1 MTTVD
6 PPETDL
12 PAPYKLGRIV
22 GRVAFAVGDS
32 TQDEDQN
39 PGLVPVTGERLIQFV
54 PADGT
59 RIVSG
64 TDPVTRVDNRPI
76 SADLDVQG
84 DLSRNGQKGIKLW
97 CGVWTCKPASPT
109 VLNFDQF
116 DFELTEAHTDD
127 APLQLWSAAP
137 YTPPEGTTVN
147 TLVVPSG
154 ASNGQVLAW
163 GDDGLAWQDGA
174 SGEVSWDDVA
184 GKPSTFPPTI
194 GTTATTAMAGNTAIP
209 AAPTAD
215 TLSGA
220 TAVGK
225 QIIKA
230 TDAAAART
238 AIGAGTS
245 SLALGTTATTAA
257 KGDHTHSYND
267 LTDKPAIPAA
277 PAEERLV
284 PTGGTTN
291 QVLKVGSD
299 GKAAWGADANTQPP
313 TLTADAVQAG
323 TATTPSS
330 ITAKVLA
337 DEIDRRVAAAI
348 AALPSGG

>member
-1 MTTVD
+1 MTTID
-6 PPETDL
+6 PPEEDL

-22 GRVAFAVGDS
+22 ARVAFAVGDS
-32 TQDEDQN
+32 SQDEDQN
-39 PGLVPVTGERLIQFV
+39 PGLVPVTGDRLIQFV
-54 PADGT
+54 PAEGT

-76 SADLDVQG
+76 TADLDAQG
-84 DLSRNGQKGIKLW
+84 DLSLKGQKGVKLW

-109 VLNFDQF
+109 VLNFDVF
-116 DFELTEAHTDD
+116 DFELTEAHTDE

-137 YTPPEGTTVN
+137 FVPPEGTVVN

-154 ASNGQVLAW
+154 ASAGQVLGW

-174 SGEVSWDDVA
+174 TGEVSWADVT
-184 GKPSTFPPTI
+184 GKPATFTPTI
-194 GTTATTAMAGNTAIP
+194 GTTATTAMAGNTVIP

-225 QIIKA
+225 SVLKA
-230 TDAAAART
+230 ADQGAART

-267 LTDKPAIPAA
+267 LTDKPVIPTA

-284 PTGGTTN
+284 PTGGSN
-291 QVLKVGSD
+291 GQVLKVGSD

>member
-1 MTTVD
+1 MTTID
-6 PPETDL
+6 PPEEDL

-32 TQDEDQN
+32 SQDEDQN
-39 PGLVPVTGERLIQFV
+39 PGLVPVVGERLIQFV
-54 PADGT
+54 PAEGT

-76 SADLDVQG
+76 TADLDAQG
-84 DLSRNGQKGIKLW
+84 DLSRNGQKGVKLW

-109 VLNFDQF
+109 VLNFEQF
-116 DFELTEAHTDD
+116 EFELTEAHTDE

-137 YTPPEGTTVN
+137 FVPPEGTVVN
-147 TLVVPSG
+147 TLVVPGG
-154 ASNGQVLAW
+154 ATQGQVLGW
-163 GDDGLAWQDGA
+163 GPDGLAWQDSA
-174 SGEVSWDDVA
+174 AGEVKWADVT
-184 GKPSTFPPTI
+184 GKPATFAPTI
-194 GTTATTAMAGNTAIP
+194 GTTATTAMAGNTPIP

-225 QIIKA
+225 SVMKA
-230 TDAAAART
+230 TDAAAARS

-245 SLALGTTATTAA
+245 NLALGTTATTAA
-257 KGDHTHSYND
+257 AGNHIHSYND
-267 LTDKPAIPAA
+267 LTDKPTIPSA

-284 PTGGTTN
+284 PSGGTQN

-299 GKAAWGADANTQPP
+299 GKPAWGVDANTQPP
-313 TLTADAVQAG
+313 TLSAADVQAG

-348 AALPSGG
+348 AAIPS

>member
-22 GRVAFAVGDS
+22 ARVAFAVGDS
-32 TQDEDQN
+32 AQDTDQN
-39 PGLVPVTGERLIQFV
+39 PGLVPVTGDHLIQFV
-54 PADGT
+54 PAEGT
-59 RIVSG
+59 RVVSG

-76 SADLDVQG
+76 TADLDAQG
-84 DLSRNGQKGIKLW
+84 DLSRNGQKGIQLW

-116 DFELTEAHTDD
+116 DFELTEAHTDE
-127 APLQLWSAAP
+127 APLQLWFAAP
-137 YTPPEGTTVN
+137 FVPPEGVVVN

-154 ASNGQVLAW
+154 ASTGQVLGW
-163 GDDGLAWQDGA
+163 GDDGLAWQDSA
-174 SGEVSWDDVA
+174 TSEVAWAEVT
-184 GKPSTFPPTI
+184 GKPSTFAPII
-194 GTTATTAMAGNTAIP
+194 GTTATTAMAGNTVIP

-220 TAVGK
+220 TTVGK
-225 QIIKA
+225 AVVKA
-230 TDAAAART
+230 ADQAAART

-245 SLALGTTATTAA
+245 SLAIGTTATTAA
-257 KGDHTHSYND
+257 RGDHTHSWND

-291 QVLKVGSD
+291 QVLKMGSD

-313 TLTADAVQAG
+313 TLTAADAEAG
-323 TATTPSS
+323 TATTASS

-337 DEIDRRVAAAI
+337 DEIDRRIAAAL
-348 AALPSGG
+348 AAQG

>member
-54 PADGT
+54 PADGV

-209 AAPTAD
+209 AAP
-215 TLSGA
+215 
-220 TAVGK
+220 
-225 QIIKA
+225 
-230 TDAAAART
+230 
-238 AIGAGTS
+238 
-245 SLALGTTATTAA
+245 
-257 KGDHTHSYND
+257 
-267 LTDKPAIPAA
+267 
-277 PAEERLV
+277 AEERLV
-284 PTGGTTN
+284 PTGGAN
-291 QVLKVGSD
+291 GQVLKVGSD

-313 TLTADAVQAG
+313 TLTAADVQAG
-323 TATTPSS
+323 TATAASS